1 MLKVTNIKTTINEIL
16 TKEIISKN
24 TGIPKSDIISFSILQ
39 KSIDARKKPNIF
51 FSYTLSVKTKN
62 DKKYIHFKNVSQLS
76 EENYKFPKI
85 NADISHFKKPLIVG
99 SGPAGLFA
107 ALCLA
112 QIGLKPIVI
121 ERGSDVDAR
130 LKAVKNFWENGE
142 FSPLTNVQFGEGGA
156 GTFSDGKLTTGIND
170 IRLNF
175 IKEQFV
181 RFGAPEEILYLK
193 KPHIGTDKL
202 ITTVKNIREEIIH
215 LGGEV
220 YFDSKL
226 TDLIIENNAVK
237 QAVYEKDN
245 KKITIDVD
253 NIILAIGHSA
263 RDTLRMLHSKNIP
276 MERKTFSIGG
286 RIEHLQ
292 KNISYTCYGE
302 AYKQLPPA
310 DYKLSVKTSKNKGV
324 YTFCM
329 CPGGYVVASASS
341 ENSVV
346 TNGMSYF
353 SRNGENAN
361 SALLVTVEPDDIAGT
376 DVLGGVLL
384 QEEIEHTAFCAAG
397 KNYFAPVQLVG
408 DFLENKISE
417 KFGMV
422 KPTYKPGTSFCKIS
436 DILPGFIYEA
446 MREAIPLMDK
456 KLKGFAHKDAVITV
470 PETRSSSPVRI
481 LRDKETMQSSIKGL
495 YPCGEGAGYAGGIM
509 SAALDGIKCAE
520 AITVN
525 NLSGSQ

>member
-1 MLKVTNIKTTINEIL
+1 MLKVNNVKISIYDKLSKETIAKSSGIKI
-16 TKEIISKN
+16 
-24 TGIPKSDIISFSILQ
+24 SDIINYNIMQ
-39 KSIDARKKPNIF
+39 KSTDARKKPDIF
-51 FSYTLSVKTKN
+51 FNYTVAVEVENENKYKNNKNISVLSQER
-62 DKKYIHFKNVSQLS
+62 Y
-76 EENYKFPKI
+76 EFPKAKTEI
-85 NADISHFKKPLIVG
+85 KRPLIVG

-112 QIGLKPIVI
+112 ENGLNPIVI
-121 ERGSDVDAR
+121 ERGADVDKR
-130 LKAVKNFWENGE
+130 YEAVKSFWEKGE
-142 FSPLTNVQFGEGGA
+142 FTPFTNVQFGEGGA
-156 GTFSDGKLTTGIND
+156 GTFSDGKLTTGVND
-170 IRLNF
+170 IRMNF

-181 RFGAPEEILYLK
+181 KFGAPKEILYLK

-202 ITTVKNIREEIIH
+202 MKTVKNIRKEIIR

-220 YFDSKL
+220 HFGAKL
-226 TDLIIENNAVK
+226 IDLKIENNKIVK
-237 QAVYEKDN
+237 AVYEKDN
-245 KKITIDVD
+245 KKEEIDTENV
-253 NIILAIGHSA
+253 ILAIGHSA
-263 RDTLRMLHSKNIP
+263 RDTLRMLNSKKIP

-292 KNISYTCYGE
+292 KDISLSCYGKS
-302 AYKQLPPA
+302 YKCLPPA
-310 DYKLSVKTSKNKGV
+310 DYKLSVKTRDNRGV

-361 SALLVTVEPDDIAGT
+361 SALLVTVEPKDIQGN
-376 DVLGGVLL
+376 DVLGGVVM
-384 QEEIEHTAFCAAG
+384 QEEIEHKAFCAAG
-397 KNYFAPVQLVG
+397 GDYSAPVQLVG

-417 KFGMV
+417 KFGKV
-422 KPTYKPGTSFCKIS
+422 KPTYKPNTKFCNIS
-436 DILPGFIYEA
+436 DILPEFICRA
-446 MREAIPLMDK
+446 MKEAIPLMDN
-456 KLKGFAHKDAVITV
+456 KLKGFRDKDAVITV

-481 LRDKETMQSSIKGL
+481 LRNKQTLQSEIMGL

-520 AITVN
+520 AIIVN
-525 NLSGSQ
+525 NLPK